1 MTKSLWVA
9 AAAAIA
15 TACGS
20 SSPTEPSGSGSAG
33 SVALAQFSTT
43 VVTLAGGASVQGT
56 LILDQAAPAGG
67 TDVAVRSSSP
77 RARVPSAVHVD
88 SGASSAT
95 FRINTDPLDAPADVT
110 ITATGARAARTVL
123 LHLTVGSFITFS
135 SEAGEPIGRG
145 ESDGVGIDTAEF
157 TAGVYFQRNA
167 LRVQV
172 LRRTPATEFWM
183 LELAAPQG
191 QPLLPGHYE
200 GAVRSV
206 SRTGA
211 QPGMD
216 FSAKGSGCSF
226 LTGSFDVIEADYGGP
241 GTVFDSLTVNRFR
254 ARFTQRCTSASQA
267 LTGEVRILMNPWR

>member
-1 MTKSLWVA
+1 MNRFFWVA
-9 AAAAIA
+9 AIAAVA
-15 TACGS
+15 TACS
-20 SSPTEPSGSGSAG
+20 SSPTEPSGSGSNG
-33 SVALAQFSTT
+33 SVPLAQFSTN
-43 VVTLAGGASVQGT
+43 VVTFAGGASVQGT
-56 LILDQAAPAGG
+56 LILDRAAPTGG
-67 TDVAVRSSSP
+67 TDVAIQSSSS
-77 RARVPSAVHVD
+77 RAHVPSSVHLD
-88 SGASSAT
+88 GGASNAT
-95 FRINTDPLDAPADVT
+95 FWIRTDPLDTPADATIRASAAGVT
-110 ITATGARAARTVL
+110 RTVL

-135 SEAGEPIGRG
+135 SEPGEPIGRG

-157 TAGVYFQRNA
+157 TAGVYFQQNA

-183 LELAAPQG
+183 LEIDAPRG
-191 QPLLPGHYE
+191 QPLLPGHYD

-206 SRTGA
+206 SRTGT
-211 QPGMD
+211 QPGLD

-254 ARFTQRCTSASQA
+254 ARFTQRCTSASQT